1 MKTQSTL
8 TVRQA
13 GFLTTVQD
21 LGRPGLQRFGISPG
35 GALDT
40 HALRVANRLLANEET
55 AAGLE
60 ITLGGLRVSFDEP
73 RLVAWCGG
81 DFDVRI
87 GEVALS
93 PGRVGLVQAGDELS
107 FNRSNIGCRAWLA
120 LSGGIDVAPVLHSR
134 STDLRA
140 GFGGFDG
147 RPLSHGDLV
156 PLLSHSSILDIKQQR
171 RIFSWS
177 APADWA
183 MPARANPVLRFIR
196 GTDWH
201 RLNAAAQQAFLNAEF
216 TVSPDS
222 NRMGARLE
230 GPLLGREDR
239 GDLISEAVAPGTI
252 QVPPNGKPILL
263 LGDCQTIGG
272 YPQIGNVIT
281 VDFPV
286 AAQLCPGARV
296 RFREVILS
304 EAHQLLFARE
314 AELSRFSVGVS
325 LQP

>member
-1 MKTQSTL
+1 MNKDNAL
-8 TVRQA
+8 TVLHA

-21 LGRPGLQRFGISPG
+21 LGRPGAQRFGVSPG
-35 GALDT
+35 GALDG
-40 HALRVANRLLANEET
+40 HALRVANLLLENEET

-60 ITLGGLRVSFDEP
+60 ITLGGLRLQFSGP

-81 DFDVRI
+81 DFDVKI
-87 GEVALS
+87 GKAPLS
-93 PGRVGLVQAGDELS
+93 PGRVGLVQAGEELA
-107 FNRSNIGCRAWLA
+107 FNQPRVGCRAWLA
-120 LSGGIDVAPVLHSR
+120 FFGGIEVAPILNSR

-147 RPLSHGDLV
+147 RPLRHGDLV
-156 PLLSHSSILDIKQQR
+156 PLAASSPLSISSQR

-177 APADWA
+177 APAEWA
-183 MPARANPVLRFIR
+183 MPAKAAPVMRFIR
-196 GTDWH
+196 GADWPQFD
-201 RLNAAAQQAFLNAEF
+201 ASAQQTLTSAGF

-222 NRMGARLE
+222 NRMGARLD
-230 GPLLGREDR
+230 GPTLRWQGH
-239 GDLISEAVAPGTI
+239 GDLISEGVAPGTL

-272 YPQIGNVIT
+272 YPKLGHVIT
-281 VDFPV
+281 VDLPK
-286 AAQLCPGARV
+286 AAQLCPGQTV
-296 RFREVILS
+296 RFHEVSLS
-304 EAHQLLFARE
+304 DAHRLLLARE